1 MKTTP
6 PCEEIQGGVC
16 LCIDPGPTLSGY
28 VTIENNNIISFGKSP
43 NKEIRSLKHERRIK
57 TVLIEYPDSV
67 HGKIG
72 HHFVSMCVE
81 LGRFKE
87 AFSFNIPILIGRKE
101 VLSFFGLKKDSDVVN
116 FLKGRGIKLFK
127 DSWQAYILYLYYKE
141 KILI

>member
-6 PCEEIQGGVC
+6 LCAETQGGVC

-28 VTIENNNIISFGKSP
+28 VTIEDSNIISFGKIA
-43 NKEIRSLKHERRIK
+43 NKEIRGLDKRRIK

-67 HGKIG
+67 HGRIG
-72 HHFVSMCVE
+72 HDFVSMCVE

-87 AFSFNIPILIGRKE
+87 TFSFCIPILIGRKE
-101 VLSFFGLKKDSDVVN
+101 VLSYYGLKKDSDVVK
-116 FLKGRGIKLFK
+116 FLKNKDIKLIK

-141 KILI
+141 KILV